1 MQKGKDKMSSLLE
14 EIKYCGFNFIILLFG
29 YLTFYRPANESREI
43 FQKEYGDKIKL
54 SHFFNENYRS
64 VGMEH
69 IKLYISAIVIFIIVI
84 AIALLIIKLATKNL
98 YSPFIQILIS
108 ILLIVMSLYSMINTY
123 IASIILATVFIG
135 LVIWAFTNDAK

>member
-1 MQKGKDKMSSLLE
+1 MSSLLE

-29 YLTFYRPANESREI
+29 YLTFYRPANESREF
-43 FQKEYGDKIKL
+43 FQKEYGNKIKL
-54 SHFFNENYRS
+54 SHFFNESYRN

-69 IKLYISAIVIFIIVI
+69 ISLYIYAIIIFIIAIVI
-84 AIALLIIKLATKNL
+84 AIIILKLTTQIL